1 MAVKTYTSGDLAT
14 SNQYIKMR
22 LQVVVNSQSVENNT
36 SSLTVRLYARR
47 TNTGYTTYGSGT
59 ATVTVGGTTL
69 SQSITPSQ
77 KIVYSSGNGICLLEK
92 SVTVSHNSDGSRSLT
107 VTGQISIPSILQSD
121 KKSYT
126 VSLPVIPRAS
136 SFSLS
141 SSSVAVGNAVTVT
154 IKKQDDG
161 FSHRLIFSLGSCES
175 TVSRSASGN
184 LTESFSFTVPKA
196 ALDAMPRVTKASAT
210 LALETLRG
218 STVVGRASKT
228 LTVTVPSSVAPSISG
243 FSLSGTGQKAG
254 ALLMGYAKVSVKA
267 SVQPGDGASLKTITL
282 SGGGLTAS
290 LPVKTAV
297 SYVSSVIK
305 TAGNHSITLAVTDS
319 RGRMSKKSATVPVLA
334 YEAPVITSLSARRM
348 KQHDGVWQEDDA
360 GTGLFVTAKWRI
372 TKAGSNRD
380 TVTVQFGPKGGTL
393 QTFTG
398 TLLSGQETALSET
411 ASAESVYEVVL
422 TVKDSVGNQAQKKI
436 RLPTRRFAW
445 DVKREAAGI
454 AFGKT
459 AEEADCTDLRGY
471 KKTYLPNLAYM
482 GGEAA
487 PEQKNLYFTSPEGSE
502 NVHSMRFYGGGATS
516 TTGIGMNDDK
526 NDSIVWRYDDVE
538 KYMRFYFPS
547 YHNGMVQLK
556 DQLRFLYGVET
567 GWTAAIW
574 QPSQTGLNFGIKNGA
589 SKTAFLEWY
598 GEVEGDQR
606 FLFRPT
612 VNGQA
617 YLGSSNYRWNT
628 GYFTNTIT
636 QSDKKDKEN
645 IAPLD
650 GKAIEFIRALMP
662 VSYTLKNGEG
672 GRTHLGLI
680 AQEVAK
686 TAKETG
692 MGDLSLYQAARV
704 DENGNESRFSSD
716 IPDEELSWGL
726 NYAELIAPLLYAVQ
740 QLYARVEALENRE
753 AEKTGDSQASIADQE
768 LIESQQPD
776 ETGEAS

>member
-59 ATVTVGGTTL
+59 ATVTVGSTTL
-69 SQSITPSQ
+69 TQSITPSQ

-92 SVTVSHNSDGSRSLT
+92 SVTVTHNSDGSRSLT
-107 VTGQISIPSILQSD
+107 VTGQISIPTILQSD

-141 SSSVAVGNAVTVT
+141 SSSVAVGDAVTVT

-175 TVSRSASGN
+175 TVSRSASGD
-184 LTESFSFTVPKA
+184 LTESFSFTVPKS

-210 LALETLRG
+210 LALETRRG

-243 FSLSGTGQKAG
+243 FSLTGTGQKAG
-254 ALLMGYAKVSVKA
+254 ALLMGYAKVSVEA
-267 SVQPGDGASLKTITL
+267 SVQPGDGAALKTITL

-297 SYVSSVIK
+297 SYVSSAIK
-305 TAGNHSITLAVTDS
+305 TAGTHTFTLTVTDT
-319 RGRMSKKSATVPVLA
+319 RGRVSKKSATVTVLS

-348 KQHDGVWQEDDA
+348 KQHDGIWQEDDA

-372 TKAGSNRD
+372 TKAGSNSD
-380 TVTVQFGPKGGTL
+380 TVTVQFGPKSGTL

-398 TLLSGQETALSET
+398 TLTSGQETALSET

-422 TVKDSVGNQAQKKI
+422 TVKDTVGNKVQKRI
-436 RLPTRRFAW
+436 SVPTRRFAW

-459 AEEADCTDLRGY
+459 AEESDCTDLRGY
-471 KKTYLPNLAYM
+471 KKTFLPSYAYM
-482 GGEAA
+482 GGQSA
-487 PEQKNLYFTSPEGSE
+487 PEEKSLYFTSPEGSE
-502 NVHSMRFYGGGATS
+502 NVHSMRFYGGSATS
-516 TTGIGMNDDK
+516 PTGAGLYDGK

-538 KYMRFYFPS
+538 KYLRFYFPS

-589 SKTAFLEWY
+589 SKTGFLEWY
-598 GEVEGDQR
+598 GEMEGEQR

-612 VNGQA
+612 VNSQA
-617 YLGSSNYRWNT
+617 YLGSSGYRWNT

-645 IAPLD
+645 IAPLSE
-650 GKAIEFIRALMP
+650 KAIAFIRALSP

-726 NYAELIAPLLYAVQ
+726 NYAELIAPLLCAVQ
-740 QLYARVEALENRE
+740 QLLARVEALESKE
-753 AEKTGDSQASIADQE
+753 QGKTDDSHESIAYQE
-768 LIESQQPD
+768 LIESEQPKG
-776 ETGEAS
+776 TGEAS

>member
-69 SQSITPSQ
+69 TQSITPSQ

-107 VTGQISIPSILQSD
+107 VTGQISIPTILQSD

-141 SSSVAVGNAVTVT
+141 SSSVAVGDAVTVT

-210 LALETLRG
+210 LALETRRG

-243 FSLSGTGQKAG
+243 FSLTGTGQKAG

-290 LPVKTAV
+290 LPVKSAV
-297 SYVSSVIK
+297 SYVSSAIK

-319 RGRMSKKSATVPVLA
+319 RGRMSKKSATVSVLS

-348 KQHDGVWQEDDA
+348 KQQNGVWQEDDA
-360 GTGLFVTAKWRI
+360 GTGLFVTARWRI
-372 TKAGSNRD
+372 TEAGSNSD
-380 TVTVQFGPKGGTL
+380 TVTVRFGPKGGTL

-422 TVKDSVGNQAQKKI
+422 TVKDTVGNKAQKRI
-436 RLPTRRFAW
+436 SVPTRRFAW

-459 AEEADCTDLRGY
+459 AEESDCTDLRGY
-471 KKTYLPNLAYM
+471 KKTYLPSYAYM
-482 GGEAA
+482 GGQSA
-487 PEQKNLYFTSPEGSE
+487 PEEKSLYFTSPEGSE
-502 NVHSMRFYGGGATS
+502 NVHNMRFYGGSATS
-516 TTGIGMNDDK
+516 TTGAGLHDGK

-538 KYMRFYFPS
+538 KYLRFYFPS

-574 QPSQTGLNFGIKNGA
+574 QPSQTGLRFGIKNGA
-589 SKTAFLEWY
+589 SKTGFLEWY
-598 GEVEGDQR
+598 GEMEGDQR

-612 VNGQA
+612 VNSQA
-617 YLGSSNYRWNT
+617 YLGSSGYRWNT

-645 IAPLD
+645 IAPLSE
-650 GKAIEFIRALMP
+650 KAIAFIRALSP

-726 NYAELIAPLLYAVQ
+726 NYGELIAPLLYAVQ
-740 QLYARVEALENRE
+740 QLLARVEALESKE
-753 AEKTGDSQASIADQE
+753 QGKTDDSQKSIAYQE
-768 LIESQQPD
+768 LIESEQPN